1 MSELIV
7 LVVVALV
14 VIGPKDLPKV
24 LKKLGYWAGRLRRMA
39 GDLRAQSGIDDVLH
53 NEGLHESIVEIRKL
67 ARGEIESV
75 KRSVDISGAADAD
88 VPRLAA
94 AGAGVAAVAGG
105 ALSGLE
111 DLRIDRD
118 REYPRD
124 GADGYSCLPDTAIVY
139 DGTIPYSAL
148 DRDAFYVLGDRA
160 QVLPPR
166 EDPHAESASEGGD
179 AAASDGDAASG
190 GDAASDGDAASES
203 GASGGDAPASEGGA
217 AAVASDAAT
226 AEASPALA
234 GGDAPASEGDA
245 AAKPEPD
252 GAPAAEAP
260 PKADPKAAASETAAG
275 EP

>member
-190 GDAASDGDAASES
+190 GDAASES
-203 GASGGDAPASEGGA
+203 GA

-226 AEASPALA
+226 AEASPAPA
-234 GGDAPASEGDA
+234 GGDAAASEGDA
-245 AAKPEPD
+245 TTKPEPD